1 MSLINESMCGTVKAL
16 CTVTGRRIYPLLNEV
31 TRELNIQANHTPA

>member
-16 CTVTGRRIYPLLNEV
+16 CTVTGGRIYIFLDGAFA
-31 TRELNIQANHTPA
+31 Q